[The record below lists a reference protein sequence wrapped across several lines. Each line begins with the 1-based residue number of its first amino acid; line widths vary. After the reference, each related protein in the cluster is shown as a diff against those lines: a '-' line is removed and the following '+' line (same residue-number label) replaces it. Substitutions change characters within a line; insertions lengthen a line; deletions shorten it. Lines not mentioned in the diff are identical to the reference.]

1 MRFRAGEKA
10 NVWASEGCGAGP
22 GNPNGCG
29 DRGGGAS
36 LGVTRIV
43 WRNCVP
49 FLVWRRVKALLL
61 GTSMQKEQELR
72 RDRRIILLLA
82 DWLLVEKR
90 EACQRSTRDDNKL
103 YAETRLF
110 CEAKNRIA

>member
-1 MRFRAGEKA
+1 VEKLCA
-10 NVWASEGCGAGP
+10 V
-22 GNPNGCG
+22 
-29 DRGGGAS
+29 
-36 LGVTRIV
+36 LGVATGEGS
-43 WRNCVP
+43 P
-49 FLVWRRVKALLL
+49 L
-61 GTSMQKEQELR
+61 GDIDAKEQELR